1 MSVCVQLLVCL
12 LLYFLLLF
20 LLHSLSLLTP
30 DEDYVFNFL
39 SVFFFTSCSTSCL
52 SSSLLPSS
60 VFIIFSLS
68 SYTRWRLCVQLLVCL
83 LLYFLLRFL
92 LYSLSLLT
100 PDEDYVSMCST
111 SCLSSSL
118 LPSSVFIIFSL
129 SSYTRWRLCQY
140 VFNFLSVFFFTS
152 FFCFYYILSLFLHQM
167 KTMSVC
173 VQLLVCLLLY
183 FLLLFLL
190 YSLSLL
196 TPDEDYVSMCSTS
209 CLSSSLLPSS
219 VFIIFSLSSYTR
231 WRLCV
236 QLLVCLL
243 LYFLLL
249 FLLYSLSL
257 LTPDEDYVFNFLSV
271 FFFTSFFCF
280 YYILSLF
287 LHQMKT
293 MCSTSC
299 LSSSLLPSS
308 VFITWRLCVQLLVCL
323 LLYFLLRFL
332 LYSLSLLTPV
342 CLLLYFLLRFL
353 LLPSSVFI
361 LSLFLHQMKTMCST
375 PCLSSSLLPSSVFI
389 IFSLSS
395 YTRWRLCVQLL
406 VCLLLY
412 FLLLFLLYSLS
423 LLTPDEDYVFNSLS
437 VFFFTSFF
445 CFYYILSL
453 FLHQMKTMCSTPCL
467 SSSLLP
473 SSVFIIFSL
482 SSYTRWRLCVQ
493 LLVCLLLYFLLLF
506 LLYSLS
512 LLTPNE
518 DYVFNSLSVFFFT
531 SFFCFYYILSLFLHQ
546 MKTMCSTPC
555 LSSSLLPSSV
565 FIIFSLSSYTRWRLC
580 VQLLVCLL
588 LYFLLLFLLHSLS
601 LLTPDEDYVFNFL
614 SVFFFTSFFCF
625 YYILSLFLHQMK
637 TMCSTPC
644 LSSSLLPSSV
654 FITFSL
660 SSYTRWRL
668 CVQLLV
674 CLLLYFLLRF
684 LLYSLS
690 LLTPDED
697 YVFNFLS
704 VFFFTSFFCF
714 YYILSLFL
722 HQMKTMCST
731 SCLSSSLLPSSVFII
746 FSLSSY
752 TRWRLCVQLL
762 VCLLLYFLLLF
773 LLYSLSLLT
782 PDEDYVSMCSTSC
795 LSSLLPSSVFITFSL
810 SSYTRWR
817 LCVQLLVC
825 LLLYFLLLFLLH
837 SLSLLTPDEDYVFNF
852 LSVFFFTSFFCFYYI
867 LSLLLHQMKS
877 MCQKHLCFYI
887 FYGSSYRWVH
897 FSRAVLS
904 W

>member
-1 MSVCVQLLVCL
+1 M
-12 LLYFLLLF
+12 
-20 LLHSLSLLTP
+20 
-30 DEDYVFNFL
+30 
-39 SVFFFTSCSTSCL
+39 CSTSCL

-83 LLYFLLRFL
+83 LLYFLLLFL
-92 LYSLSLLT
+92 LYSLS
-100 PDEDYVSMCST
+100 
-111 SCLSSSL
+111 
-118 LPSSVFIIFSL
+118 
-129 SSYTRWRLCQY
+129 SYTSWRLCQY

-167 KTMSVC
+167 KTMCSSSCLSSSLLPSSVFIIFSLSSYTRWRLC

-190 YSLSLL
+190 HSLSLL
-196 TPDEDYVSMCSTS
+196 TPDEDYVFNFLSVFFFTSFFCFYYILSLFLHQMKTMCSTS

-308 VFITWRLCVQLLVCL
+308 VFI
-323 LLYFLLRFL
+323 
-332 LYSLSLLTPV
+332 
-342 CLLLYFLLRFL
+342 
-353 LLPSSVFI
+353 
-361 LSLFLHQMKTMCST
+361 
-375 PCLSSSLLPSSVFI
+375 

-412 FLLLFLLYSLS
+412 FLLL
-423 LLTPDEDYVFNSLS
+423 
-437 VFFFTSFF
+437 
-445 CFYYILSL
+445 
-453 FLHQMKTMCSTPCL
+453 
-467 SSSLLP
+467 
-473 SSVFIIFSL
+473 
-482 SSYTRWRLCVQ
+482 
-493 LLVCLLLYFLLLF
+493 
-506 LLYSLS
+506 
-512 LLTPNE
+512 
-518 DYVFNSLSVFFFT
+518 
-531 SFFCFYYILSLFLHQ
+531 
-546 MKTMCSTPC
+546 
-555 LSSSLLPSSV
+555 
-565 FIIFSLSSYTRWRLC
+565 
-580 VQLLVCLL
+580 
-588 LYFLLLFLLHSLS
+588 
-601 LLTPDEDYVFNFL
+601 
-614 SVFFFTSFFCF
+614 
-625 YYILSLFLHQMK
+625 
-637 TMCSTPC
+637 
-644 LSSSLLPSSV
+644 
-654 FITFSL
+654 
-660 SSYTRWRL
+660 
-668 CVQLLV
+668 
-674 CLLLYFLLRF
+674 F

-773 LLYSLSLLT
+773 LL
-782 PDEDYVSMCSTSC
+782 
-795 LSSLLPSSVFITFSL
+795 
-810 SSYTRWR
+810 
-817 LCVQLLVC
+817 
-825 LLLYFLLLFLLH
+825 H

-867 LSLLLHQMKS
+867 LSLFLHQMKT
-877 MCQKHLCFYI
+877 MCSTSCLSSSLLPSSVFITFSLSSYTRWRLCVNFLSVFFFTSFFCFYYI
-887 FYGSSYRWVH
+887 
-897 FSRAVLS
+897 LS
-904 W
+904 LFLHQMKTMC